1 MKETYNKLKD
11 FTARTSAVPLKQL
24 SAVVFVFFA
33 AACHKDNNSAG
44 NSGNTLLQNKWT
56 LISRTG
62 NFPTSPYPFNGFHET
77 DSPNDYFTFG
87 KNDTV
92 YSFVTAYMPFGTDT
106 VSYKASPN
114 SITFYVN
121 QRQNGFLFET
131 QDTLGHLHD
140 TTVAQILAL
149 NDNLLVLSFPSI
161 EPITNLV
168 APGITTYFQG
178 TLIDSL
184 KR

>member
-1 MKETYNKLKD
+1 MTIKKH
-11 FTARTSAVPLKQL
+11 RTTNYFSSLKQL

-33 AACHKDNNSAG
+33 VACNKDNNSSG
-44 NSGNTLLQNKWT
+44 NSGNNLLQNKWT
-56 LISRTG
+56 LVSRTG
-62 NFPTSPYPFNGFHET
+62 NFPTSPYPFNGFHEIE
-77 DSPNDYFTFG
+77 SPNDYFTFG

-106 VSYKASPN
+106 VFYKASPN

-131 QDTLGHLHD
+131 QDILGHLHD

-161 EPITNLV
+161 EPVTNLV
-168 APGITTYFQG
+168 GPGITTYFPG

-184 KR
+184 IR